1 MLDTPHVLSLLL
13 QALALDKDDALSH
26 RLLKLALDD
35 ALAFGGA
42 AAVRVLMPLA
52 PAGQLDDLGDLEPMA
67 TGAATVP
74 RAASALGAAVAG
86 LGFSAGAHA
95 IDGPLA
101 TGKAMHQAAATS
113 AASNTTFNN
122 DGSSLC
128 SVEMGTS
135 R

>member
-1 MLDTPHVLSLLL
+1 MSSPL

-26 RLLKLALDD
+26 RLLKLALED

-52 PAGQLDDLGDLEPMA
+52 PAGQHDDLDGEPMS

-74 RAASALGAAVAG
+74 RAASALGAAVAA
-86 LGFSAGAHA
+86 LGFGAGAHA
-95 IDGPLA
+95 IDGSIA
-101 TGKAMHQAAATS
+101 AKAMPATATAHAVGATS
-113 AASNTTFNN
+113 VASNMTFGN
-122 DGSSLC
+122 DGSSLF
-128 SVEMGTS
+128 SVEMSSS